1 MLLNFRNRKVKIPKV
16 GIRARLMLLSA
27 GVAVPL
33 ALVGLVVLSSLW
45 RESREQ
51 INASVESRAQ
61 LAAVAFERWIEG
73 QRQPL
78 QTLAAQAAMNR
89 VKQRTVPLTQPS
101 DALAA
106 NLPLV
111 VSNRPYW
118 LDLHILDARGN
129 AQLAQPPQSPTLP
142 QGTVTDTLAELERR
156 GSWAVITDW
165 TRSDEHPVIIIAAP
179 VEGGGA
185 IVARADGTAIG
196 ELFRDIKLSPGG
208 VIVVFDS
215 RRRIIYRS
223 PTPQTYIGADVSNTP
238 FFAALDGRR
247 TAVIEQ
253 TSPYDGVRRIYG
265 LAHAGDTDSVIMV
278 GTPTSV
284 LLEPAR
290 RQLTRYALFSLLALA
305 CATIAAL
312 IFARSIVRPVQQLER
327 ATRELGA
334 GDLAACAPAESSDE
348 FGRLGASFN
357 SMAQQIAEREAR
369 LTELDRLKSE
379 FVSSVSHELRTP
391 LTTIKTFTRLLLRG
405 RHTEDEKREYLE
417 AIAQE
422 CDRQIDLV
430 VNLLDLSRIEAGA
443 FNLSLKVVD
452 AGEVLQAVRTAMS
465 HAAAMRRQEL
475 RLVLAEDLPPVEAD
489 ASALRRVLTG
499 LVENAIK
506 YTPDD
511 GQITLHAARDET
523 PSGVLTIGISDSG
536 RGIATEDLPHV
547 FEKFYRGRASSA
559 DEAADAPGVGL
570 GLYLARVMV
579 ERMNGSLAVESLD
592 GQGSTF
598 TVRLPIWRD
607 VTEDGEITEHD
618 HAEAQTT

>member
-1 MLLNFRNRKVKIPKV
+1 M

-33 ALVGLVVLSSLW
+33 AVVGLVVLSSLW
-45 RESREQ
+45 RESRNQ
-51 INASVESRAQ
+51 IDTSVESQAQ

-73 QRQPL
+73 QRKPL
-78 QTLAAQAAMNR
+78 QTLAAQAATN
-89 VKQRTVPLTQPS
+89 QAEQQNISQPF

-106 NLPLV
+106 NLSLV

-118 LDLHILDARGN
+118 LDLHVLDSRGN
-129 AQLAQPPQSPTLP
+129 TLLAQPPQSPALP
-142 QGTVTDTLAELERR
+142 QGTVTDTFAELERR

-165 TRSDEHPVIIIAAP
+165 TRSEEHPVIIIAAP

-185 IVARADGTAIG
+185 IVARADGTAVS
-196 ELFRDIKLSPGG
+196 ELFSDINLSPGG
-208 VIVVFDS
+208 VIAVFDS
-215 RRRIIYRS
+215 RRRVIYRS
-223 PTPQTYIGADVSNTP
+223 PTQQTYVGTNVSTTP

-247 TAVIEQ
+247 TAVVEQ
-253 TSPYDGVRRIYG
+253 KSPYDGVRRIYG
-265 LAHAGDTDSVIMV
+265 LAHAGETDSVVIV

-290 RQLTRYALFSLLALA
+290 SQLYRYALFSLFALA
-305 CATIAAL
+305 CAAIAAF
-312 IFARSIVRPVQQLER
+312 IFARSVVRPVQQLER

-334 GDLAACAPAESSDE
+334 GNLATRALAESSDE

-357 SMAQQIAEREAR
+357 SMAEQIEEREAR

-405 RHTEDEKREYLE
+405 QHTADENREYLE

-443 FNLSLKVVD
+443 FKLSLSIVD
-452 AGEVLQAVRTAMS
+452 AREVLQASLTAMT
-465 HAAAMRRQEL
+465 HAAVMRGQEL
-475 RLVLAEDLPPVEAD
+475 RLVLAEDLPLVEAD
-489 ASALRRVLTG
+489 ARALRRVLTG

-506 YTPDD
+506 YTPD
-511 GQITLHAARDET
+511 GGSITLHAAHDET
-523 PSGVLTIGISDSG
+523 QAGVLAIGITDSG
-536 RGIATEDLPHV
+536 RGISKEDLPHV
-547 FEKFYRGRASSA
+547 FEKFYRGRASTTDEMEETA
-559 DEAADAPGVGL
+559 DVPGVGL

-579 ERMNGSLAVESLD
+579 ERMNGSLDVKSLD

-598 TVRLPIWRD
+598 TVRLRIWND
-607 VTEDGEITEHD
+607 VADNDDAYAIAHKRT
-618 HAEAQTT
+618 AERQMT

>member
-1 MLLNFRNRKVKIPKV
+1 
-16 GIRARLMLLSA
+16 MLLSA

-33 ALVGLVVLSSLW
+33 AVVGLVALSSLW

-89 VKQRTVPLTQPS
+89 AEQQNTSQTP

-118 LDLHILDARGN
+118 LDLHVLDSRGN
-129 AQLAQPPQSPTLP
+129 ALLAQPPQSPALP
-142 QGTVTDTLAELERR
+142 QGTITDTLAEIERR
-156 GSWAVITDW
+156 GSWAVMTDW
-165 TRSDEHPVIIIAAP
+165 TRSEEHPVILIAAP

-185 IVARADGTAIG
+185 IVARADGTAVG

-208 VIVVFDS
+208 VIAVFDS
-215 RRRIIYRS
+215 RRRVIYRS
-223 PTPQTYIGADVSNTP
+223 PTPQTYIGADVRNTP

-247 TAVIEQ
+247 TAVLEQ

-265 LAHAGDTDSVIMV
+265 LAHAGETDSVVMV

-290 RQLTRYALFSLLALA
+290 NQLYRYALFSLLALA
-305 CATIAAL
+305 CATIAAI
-312 IFARSIVRPVQQLER
+312 IFARSVVRPVQQLER

-334 GDLAACAPAESSDE
+334 GNLASRAPAESSDE

-357 SMAQQIAEREAR
+357 LMAGQIEEREAR

-405 RHTEDEKREYLE
+405 RHTEAEKREYLE

-443 FNLSLKVVD
+443 FNLSLKVVG
-452 AGEVLQAVRTAMS
+452 AGEVLQAVRTATT
-465 HAAAMRRQEL
+465 HAAAMRGQEL

-506 YTPDD
+506 YTPD
-511 GQITLHAARDET
+511 GGGITLHAARDET
-523 PSGVLTIGISDSG
+523 QPGVLTIGISDSG

-559 DEAADAPGVGL
+559 GEAADAPGVGL
-570 GLYLARVMV
+570 GLYLARVML
-579 ERMNGSLAVESLD
+579 ERMNGSLGVESLE

-598 TVRLPIWRD
+598 IVRLRIWNGVADDDANATTYQR
-607 VTEDGEITEHD
+607 T
-618 HAEAQTT
+618 AERQTT